1 MRRSLLP
8 AVLSLSLLL
17 STLATAHAAQ
27 NASSG
32 REIFTSFDV
41 PGAIH
46 TVPTAINPAGVVVGS
61 YAGAGGGG
69 HGFVWYP
76 DGTIVSFDAPV
87 ASPMGPPLPSD
98 INPAG
103 QIVGIFRDRD
113 RVFQGIGGL
122 YRGFVRNADGT
133 IAVFDVPGAVETF
146 ASDINPAGQ
155 IVGFYSDAAFVNR
168 GFVRSPH

>member
-41 PGAIH
+41 PGAIE
-46 TVPTAINPAGVVVGS
+46 TSAVSINPAGVIVGS
-61 YAGAGGGG
+61 YTDAGFVG

-103 QIVGIFRDRD
+103 QIVG
-113 RVFQGIGGL
+113 
-122 YRGFVRNADGT
+122 
-133 IAVFDVPGAVETF
+133 
-146 ASDINPAGQ
+146 
-155 IVGFYSDAAFVNR
+155 FYSDAAFVNR